1 MEHPDRNRPA
11 AAFRRSAVAAVA
23 TAGRCFDQ
31 HIPHHLRD
39 RGFRTPRT
47 GAPPEGG
54 DARGARQPVASPG
67 CEVPARAGLGEHPIG
82 TAPGL
87 PDRLAAR
94 PAWPVYPPL
103 AERVED
109 EGTPGHLPEQVR

>member
-23 TAGRCFDQ
+23 MAGRCLDQ
-31 HIPHHLRD
+31 HIPHH
-39 RGFRTPRT
+39 RGFRTART
-47 GAPPEGG
+47 EAPPEGG

-87 PDRLAAR
+87 PDRMAP

-109 EGTPGHLPEQVR
+109 EGTPGPLPEQVR